1 MHGEWR
7 KSSFSGTEQA
17 DCVEVAYS
25 TVIRVRDSKNPGAG
39 TLILPTD
46 SWSPE
51 RLASCSP
58 EPPVR

>member
-1 MHGEWR
+1 MHVAWR
-7 KSSFSGTEQA
+7 KSSFSNHQQ

-39 TLILPTD
+39 TLTLPAD

-51 RLASCSP
+51 QLAGVR
-58 EPPVR
+58 PVR